1 MGYQALLFCP
11 DEKTARTVTQVLSEL
26 DFTVVPCTEP
36 FAAVKKLMG
45 EHFDAV
51 VVDCDNEQNATL
63 LFKSARNTAQNQSLA
78 LAVAVVEGQAGV
90 AKAFRIGAN
99 LALTKPINV
108 EQAKGTLRVARGLLR
123 KNEGAKPATAG
134 TAAAVKPATATA
146 PLKPVPQR
154 PIPAAARARAA
165 TPIGPLATV
174 AKAIPAPKTIAQS
187 SMIVSVPTE
196 STDSDADIFKGAEE
210 VPSASVAKPATP
222 SSVPT
227 SAPKISSASLSPAKV
242 EPKIEMAGDQAAS
255 SGFGTSAASAPAPA
269 RELKPSVSTED
280 KSVAV
285 VLEPD
290 SPVAKVAANDSSSSV
305 EQTAP
310 AFTFGGNVSG
320 ETKSG
325 GGSKKALIAV
335 AAVALIAA
343 GGYAAWMQWGHSSG
357 TTSVPA
363 RATTQ
368 TTTTVPRGAP
378 SAASTATLS
387 TPSSPIS
394 SATSTPEPAGAPHAT
409 GTKTSPVAQTTASAE
424 NAPVRGSKGGSE
436 AESSK
441 PSASTVAANKVPAV
455 KAPIVIKSGGSKPA
469 AVSDAPAPSITGIEP
484 ARNGAALPNL
494 MDSQSKAPTPVLQ
507 TVNISQGV
515 SQGLLVK
522 KVQPVY
528 PANALQLRVEGAVE
542 LMATVS
548 KSGDIAGVKILS
560 GDAQLAR
567 AAVEAVKQW
576 KYKPYLLN
584 GSPVEIQTQVTV
596 NFKLP
601 R

>member
-1 MGYQALLFCP
+1 
-11 DEKTARTVTQVLSEL
+11 
-26 DFTVVPCTEP
+26 
-36 FAAVKKLMG
+36 
-45 EHFDAV
+45 
-51 VVDCDNEQNATL
+51 
-63 LFKSARNTAQNQSLA
+63 
-78 LAVAVVEGQAGV
+78 
-90 AKAFRIGAN
+90 
-99 LALTKPINV
+99 
-108 EQAKGTLRVARGLLR
+108 
-123 KNEGAKPATAG
+123 
-134 TAAAVKPATATA
+134 
-146 PLKPVPQR
+146 
-154 PIPAAARARAA
+154 
-165 TPIGPLATV
+165 LATV

-196 STDSDADIFKGAEE
+196 STDSDADIFEGAEE

-305 EQTAP
+305 EQTAR
-310 AFTFGGNVSG
+310 AFTFGGNVSS

-368 TTTTVPRGAP
+368 TTTTVPQGAP